1 MRARPLGLALFLCA
15 LAVAASGSAAA
26 LELEGPITQGGFV
39 IGRVEPGSRVALDG
53 RALRVAADG
62 RFLLGFGRDHGPK
75 AELKIVAPDGQE
87 TLRRLAV
94 AKRHYLIQ
102 RIEGLPQ
109 AMVTPDAATAQRIKD
124 DREAIAAAR
133 SRDDAELRLNQRFIW
148 PASGPVS
155 GVYGSQR
162 VLNGQARAP
171 HVGLDIAG
179 PAGAPIVAAADG
191 VVALADNAMVLTGK
205 TVVLDHGHGLTTSY
219 VHMSE
224 ISVTRGDRIKQGAPI
239 GRIGKT
245 GRVTGAHLHWG
256 VHLFDVA
263 LDPALLVPG
272 SPDPAKAP

>member
-1 MRARPLGLALFLCA
+1 MKILDRAFLLFV
-15 LAVAASGSAAA
+15 LAVAGPGPAAA
-26 LELEGPITQGGFV
+26 LDLEGPVTQGGLV
-39 IGRVEPGSRVALDG
+39 IGRVEPGGRVALDG

-62 RFLLGFGRDHGPK
+62 RFLLGFGRDHGPR
-75 AELKIVAPDGQE
+75 AELTITAPDGRK
-87 TLRRLAV
+87 TIRPLAI
-94 AKRHYLIQ
+94 AKRRYSIQ

-109 AMVTPDAATAQRIKD
+109 ALVTPDAATAQRIKD

-133 SRDDAELRLNQRFIW
+133 RRDDAELRLAQRFIW
-148 PASGPVS
+148 PATGPVS

-162 VLNGQARAP
+162 VLNGEARAP

-179 PAGAPIVAAADG
+179 PEGAPVAAAADG
-191 VVALADNAMVLTGK
+191 VVSLAHDDMVLTGK

-219 VHMSE
+219 VHLSE
-224 ISVTRGDRIKQGAPI
+224 ISVASGARVQQGAPI

-272 SPDPAKAP
+272 SPDGAANRP